1 MSVSRV
7 CYCTREDVQRALDVK
22 ETARSF
28 RQIDRAI
35 EAAADALDGGATG
48 SNRGAGIL
56 KRRFY
61 PEVET
66 RYFDWPN
73 SQRARSWRLWLDQ
86 HELAAVTQ
94 LTAGGVVVPDT
105 DYFLRPDDGPPYTH
119 VEIDLDS
126 NAAFASGDTH
136 QRAIAITGTWCGCD
150 VSTAAAGS
158 LAEELDASE
167 TTVDV
172 TDSSLIGVGDLI
184 QVDTER
190 MLITSKSM
198 LDTGVDI
205 HAGDSLT
212 AAASDTS
219 ITLSTTTGAPT
230 VDEVILIDS
239 ERMLVVDVAGSTLTV
254 KRAWDG
260 SVLAAHAA
268 GSSIYAPRT
277 LTVVR
282 GAYGTT
288 AASHDA
294 AAPVGRHL
302 VPGLVRDYAL
312 GLALVQLLGEQAGY
326 ARTAGTGEAQ
336 REVTG
341 RGLAQLRRDCIT
353 AWGRKARIRG
363 V

>member
-1 MSVSRV
+1 MAITRV

-22 ETARSF
+22 ETARSA

-35 EAAADALDGGATG
+35 ESASDTLDGGATG
-48 SNRGAGIL
+48 ANRGAGLL
-56 KRRFY
+56 KRRFF

-86 HELAAVTQ
+86 HELAAATQ
-94 LTAGGVVVPDT
+94 VMAGGVVIDPGH
-105 DYFLRPDDGPPYTH
+105 YFLRPDDGPPYTH
-119 VEIDLDS
+119 VEINLAGP
-126 NAAFASGDTH
+126 AAFGSGDTH
-136 QRAIAITGTWCGCD
+136 QRAISIAGTWCGCD
-150 VSTAAAGS
+150 LATAAAGA
-158 LAEELDASE
+158 LAEALDASE
-167 TTVDV
+167 TGVDV
-172 TDSSLIGVGDLI
+172 TDSSAVGVGDLI
-184 QVDTER
+184 QVGTER
-190 MLITSKSM
+190 MLVTSKSM

-205 HAGDSLT
+205 HASDSLT
-212 AAASDTS
+212 AAASDVS

-254 KRAWDG
+254 RRAWDG

-277 LTVVR
+277 LNVVR

-288 AASHDA
+288 AATHNTA
-294 AAPVGRHL
+294 AAVARHL
-302 VPGLVRDYAL
+302 VPGLVRDYSL

-326 ARTAGTGEAQ
+326 ARTAGTGDNQ

-341 RGLAQLRRDCIT
+341 RGLAQLRKDCIT
-353 AWGRKARIRG
+353 AYGRKARIRG